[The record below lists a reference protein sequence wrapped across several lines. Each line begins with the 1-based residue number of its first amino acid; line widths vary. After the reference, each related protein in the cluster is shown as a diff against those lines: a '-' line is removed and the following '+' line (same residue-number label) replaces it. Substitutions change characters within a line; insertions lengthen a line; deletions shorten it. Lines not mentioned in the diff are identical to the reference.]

1 LPTATWSGKLRCAAP
16 DLNDN
21 ESFFDMSN
29 DSSSQPDLGWYMG
42 APSTALDPQALT
54 AERMRARF
62 SAMRA
67 TSPTVHVWRGGG
79 PASAMPRALR
89 DDLDAL
95 SFTPLGASAPMR
107 WDASLRH
114 NHTDG
119 LVVLHRGQLVYEWFD
134 GPLQPHGTHVCHSVT
149 KSLVGTLASA
159 AVADG
164 LLDPAAPVTQYV
176 PELAGSAWATATV
189 RQTMDMTTALHYD
202 EDYTKPEAGVW
213 TYLRAAGQL
222 PGMPL
227 TGADAPR
234 GIRAFLRT
242 VRASGEHGQAF
253 AYKTVNTDVL
263 GWIVCRVLDAPL
275 ERLVAQRFWGP
286 MGAAEDGYFVCD
298 ATGWAGAGGAL
309 NVALHDLARFG
320 ETMRCDGWFNG
331 RRIVP
336 AQAVADIRGGARQEN
351 FAKAGYALLPG
362 WSYRAMWWVTHNAH
376 GAYMARGIHGQ
387 NIYID
392 PKAEMVIARFASFP
406 RAASAFTDPTTLP
419 AYHAMALHLMST
431 Q

>member
-1 LPTATWSGKLRCAAP
+1 MTTDPAP
-16 DLNDN
+16 H
-21 ESFFDMSN
+21 
-29 DSSSQPDLGWYMG
+29 PDLGWYMG
-42 APSTALDPQALT
+42 APSTAVDPEALT
-54 AERMRARF
+54 AARMRERF
-62 SAMRA
+62 SAMRS
-67 TSPTVHVWRGGG
+67 TSPTVQVWRGAA
-79 PASAMPRALR
+79 PASVLPRALR

-95 SFTPLGASAPMR
+95 SFLPLGASTPMR
-107 WDASLRH
+107 WDASMKH

-119 LVVLHRGQLVYEWFD
+119 LVVLHRGAVVYEWFD

-149 KSLVGTLASA
+149 KSLVGTLAAA

-164 LLDPAAPVTQYV
+164 TLDPDAPVAEIV

-202 EDYTKPEAGVW
+202 EDYSKPDAGVW

-242 VRASGEHGQAF
+242 VRASGEHGRGF
-253 AYKTVNTDVL
+253 VYKTVNTDVL
-263 GWIVCRVLDAPL
+263 GWVVCRLRGKPL
-275 ERLVAQRFWGP
+275 EQLVAETFWAP
-286 MGAAEDGYFVCD
+286 MGAAEDAYFVCD

-309 NVALHDLARFG
+309 SANLHDLARFG
-320 ETMRCDGWFNG
+320 EMMRCDGWYNG

-336 AQAVADIRGGARQEN
+336 APAVADIRCGARRED
-351 FAKAGYALLPG
+351 FAQAGYALLPG

-376 GAYMARGIHGQ
+376 GAFMARGIHGQ

-392 PKAEMVIARFASFP
+392 PEAEMVIARFASFP
-406 RAASAFTDPTTLP
+406 RSASAFSDPTTLP
-419 AYHAMALHLMST
+419 AYHALARRLMDKG
-431 Q
+431 